1 MATYDHQEQETV
13 DALKAWWQENG
24 TLVMLA
30 AAAFVVSVA
39 GVQGWRYYTKSQSEQ
54 AARAYGAVQEAAAG
68 RDLKKIRDAAA
79 AVTENFSGTAYA
91 PRAALIAARASA
103 EAGDLQSARL
113 QLQWVL
119 DHATEAELIDV
130 AQLRLAGVLL
140 DEKKHD
146 EALRLL
152 DARHGDSFEILYQ
165 DRRGD
170 ILSAQ
175 GKTAEARAAYRKV
188 LETLERGSPYRA
200 LVQAKLDGL
209 GAEK

>member
-1 MATYDHQEQETV
+1 MATYDHQEQETI
-13 DALKAWWQENG
+13 DALKEWWTENG
-24 TLVMLA
+24 TLVLLA
-30 AAAFVVSVA
+30 AAAFVISVA
-39 GVQGWRYYTKSQSEQ
+39 GVQGWRYYKKSQSEQ
-54 AARAYGAVQEAAAG
+54 AAQAYAAVQEAAAG

-79 AVTENFSGTAYA
+79 AVTDNFSATAYA

-103 EAGDLQSARL
+103 EGGDLQSARL

-119 DHATEAELIDV
+119 DHASEAELKDV

-152 DARHGDSFEILYQ
+152 DAKRGDSFEALYQ
-165 DRRGD
+165 DLRGD
-170 ILSAQ
+170 ILTAQ
-175 GKTAEARAAYRKV
+175 GKTAEARAAYRKA
-188 LETLERGSPYRA
+188 LEILERASPYRA
-200 LVQAKLDGL
+200 VVQAKLDGL